1 MCAELMKE
9 MRIRTWGNV
18 RDRQI
23 RSCYIALQLRRTRI
37 CPYTPQDHIMLPTKL
52 PFLSKIGL
60 TTDVF
65 FKILGDFSPEQ
76 KPVRSSKHANTQYS
90 NTIFFLVFSPRDA
103 DKISSAYC
111 LLLVN
116 CCRLYSRRLNS
127 TADPWCR
134 GRILRPALRCGGR
147 FGVVWVRGSYSISR
161 RFEGLHG
168 ACRVESGREDP

>member
-1 MCAELMKE
+1 MRNLRNFSMCAELMKE

-111 LLLVN
+111 LLLVHAVA
-116 CCRLYSRRLNS
+116 C
-127 TADPWCR
+127 TA
-134 GRILRPALRCGGR
+134 
-147 FGVVWVRGSYSISR
+147 
-161 RFEGLHG
+161 EG
-168 ACRVESGREDP
+168 